1 MSLVANELAKVRDKG
16 LSEEEFTALVAQKNL
31 ELQKLFATYARTD
44 TDILAGQRMR
54 SLQNQVVDIAPEQYQ
69 KLRQNFLNSLTVDM
83 LNQNLRQQLSQEMA
97 LILLQPQ
104 GEPEFNMKALKATW
118 DEIMVPT
125 TAAAVEADETHPEVT
140 DTPAAQ

>member
-1 MSLVANELAKVRDKG
+1 
-16 LSEEEFTALVAQKNL
+16 
-31 ELQKLFATYARTD
+31 
-44 TDILAGQRMR
+44 
-54 SLQNQVVDIAPEQYQ
+54 
-69 KLRQNFLNSLTVDM
+69 M

-125 TAAAVEADETHPEVT
+125 TAAAVEADEAHPEVT
-140 DTPAAQ
+140 ETPAAQ